1 MIIKSIGVGVLA
13 FITLFC
19 SATSDKVWFKWA
31 ISIVMATLIAI
42 LVSQTWI

>member
-19 SATSDKVWFKWA
+19 AAASDKVWFKLA
-31 ISIVMATLIAI
+31 ISIVMATLIAL